1 MNTENI
7 LSLLGLCA
15 RAGKLSKG
23 THATEFA
30 ISSKK
35 ARLVVASEDMSE
47 KTVKELKFTADKH
60 NLPVR
65 TLEGITAETLGQRVG
80 KKCGIVAVNDEG
92 FAKALLSKI
101 EGGNANDR

>member
-7 LSLLGLCA
+7 LSFLGLCA

-35 ARLVVASEDMSE
+35 ARLVVASEDISE
-47 KTVKELKFTADKH
+47 KTVKELKFKADKH
-60 NLPVR
+60 NIPVR

>member
-7 LSLLGLCA
+7 LALLGLSA

-30 ISSKK
+30 ITSKR
-35 ARLVVASEDMSE
+35 ARLVLAAEDISE
-47 KTVKELKFTADKH
+47 KTVKELRFKADKQ
-60 NLPVR
+60 NVPVK

-92 FAKALLSKI
+92 FAKALLSKTL
-101 EGGNANDR
+101 GGNANDR